1 MEPLTILMSS
11 FAAIKGGVAA
21 GREMT
26 GLAKEIGKLFDS
38 IDDIRNDHN
47 KAKSNP
53 LLSVNEEAMETFIAK
68 KKAEDVE
75 KELRHIVIATRGVD
89 GWQQLQKLRIEIR
102 RQREE
107 AKKQKRLE
115 RIRFQETFWNVVLF
129 FLGVL
134 FLCGI
139 TLGSLWFARHRG
151 HI

>member
-1 MEPLTILMSS
+1 MEPVTILMSS

-21 GREMT
+21 GREIT
-26 GLAKEIGKLFDS
+26 GLAKDIGKLFDS

-47 KAKSNP
+47 KARSNP
-53 LLSVNEEAMETFIAK
+53 LLSANEEAMETFIAK

-89 GWQQLQKLRIEIR
+89 GWQELQKLRIEIR
-102 RQREE
+102 REREE

-115 RIRFQETFWNVVLF
+115 RIRFQETFWNIVLF
-129 FLGVL
+129 ILSVL
-134 FLCGI
+134 LLCGI
-139 TLGSLWFARHRG
+139 AVGGVWFARHRG

>member
-1 MEPLTILMSS
+1 MSS

-21 GREMT
+21 GREIT
-26 GLAKEIGKLFDS
+26 GLAKDIGKLFDS

-47 KAKSNP
+47 KARSNP
-53 LLSVNEEAMETFIAK
+53 LLSANEEAMETFIAK

-89 GWQQLQKLRIEIR
+89 GWQELQKLRIEIR
-102 RQREE
+102 REREE

-115 RIRFQETFWNVVLF
+115 RIRFQETFWNIVLF
-129 FLGVL
+129 ILSVL
-134 FLCGI
+134 LLCGI
-139 TLGSLWFARHRG
+139 AVGGVWFARHRG